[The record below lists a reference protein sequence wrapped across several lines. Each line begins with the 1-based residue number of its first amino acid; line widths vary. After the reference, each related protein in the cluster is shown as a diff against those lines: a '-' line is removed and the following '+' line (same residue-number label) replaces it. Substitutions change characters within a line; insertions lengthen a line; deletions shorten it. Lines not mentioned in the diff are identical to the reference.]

1 METQEQHEGNR
12 SEGQQSSTAES
23 ERNGQA
29 LERSRASGIPARRRE
44 EQSRPPMSPFS
55 LMRRFSDDMDRIF
68 DEFFGSSLASW
79 GGGGRTTPP
88 APDEIWRP
96 QIEVTQRDDKLVVL
110 ADVPGLK
117 REDIKVELHQNELR
131 ISGERRN
138 EWERTEGG
146 YHRSERSYGSFSRSI
161 ELPDGVKLDTAS
173 ATFDNGV
180 LKIEIEAPYLAQG
193 RGRVIEV
200 REGPAH

>member
-1 METQEQHEGNR
+1 METQEHQENKQNER
-12 SEGQQSSTAES
+12 QQSSTAE

-29 LERSRASGIPARRRE
+29 LERSRAPGTPARRRE
-44 EQSRPPMSPFS
+44 EQSYAPISPFS

-68 DEFFGSSLASW
+68 DQFFGSSLGSW
-79 GGGGRTTPP
+79 GGSRANPSDREAT
-88 APDEIWRP
+88 WWP

-117 REDIKVELHQNELR
+117 RDDIKVELHQNELR
-131 ISGERRN
+131 ISGERRS
-138 EWERTEGG
+138 ESERTEGG

-161 ELPDGVKLDTAS
+161 ELPDGIKLDTAS
-173 ATFDNGV
+173 ATFENGV
-180 LKIEIEAPYLAQG
+180 LKIEIEAPYLTQG
-193 RGRVIEV
+193 RGRLIEV